1 MATPFSPTSKQLSR
15 VNPKT
20 TWHSIQTVTL
30 TGCGVLH
37 VQQISP
43 LHLLIAPQAQP
54 MLTKTLTLKIC
65 KMQVLQS
72 QIQHRLDTNSV
83 DKSIPELYPS
93 WALLAFLQQI
103 FRWQLSIQLL
113 SPIGTTMWLTICL
126 VDSHSALAHQL
137 FKALFITGMLVGSL
151 SLDSFTIKTKSQ
163 SLLQRPQL
171 QHFNSAVIKP
181 LLQPYSIHHLVLNL
195 WRLQRSTEESLWRDL
210 ALESLIQAEPRAL
223 NTIKALTLQES
234 AR

>member
-1 MATPFSPTSKQLSR
+1 
-15 VNPKT
+15 
-20 TWHSIQTVTL
+20 
-30 TGCGVLH
+30 
-37 VQQISP
+37 
-43 LHLLIAPQAQP
+43 
-54 MLTKTLTLKIC
+54 
-65 KMQVLQS
+65 MQVLQS
-72 QIQHRLDTNSV
+72 QMQQLLGTNSV
-83 DKSIPELYPS
+83 AKSIPELYPYR
-93 WALLAFLQQI
+93 ALAFLEQI
-103 FRWQLSIQLL
+103 FLWRLPAQLL

-163 SLLQRPQL
+163 SLLKRPQL

-210 ALESLIQAEPRAL
+210 ALEPSIQIQAEPRAL
-223 NTIKALTLQES
+223 NTTKALTLQES

>member
-54 MLTKTLTLKIC
+54 MLTKTLSLKIC
-65 KMQVLQS
+65 KMQVRQS
-72 QIQHRLDTNSV
+72 QMQQLLGTNSV
-83 DKSIPELYPS
+83 ARSIPELYPYR
-93 WALLAFLQQI
+93 ALAFLEQI
-103 FRWQLSIQLL
+103 FLWRLPAQLL

-126 VDSHSALAHQL
+126 VDSHSAQAHQL

-151 SLDSFTIKTKSQ
+151 SLDSFTIQTKSQ